1 MDESAVALSGRSP
14 LEAVDAG
21 MEQEA
26 LDPTGELEWGI
37 TNPNRRHGNIDEL
50 SPMAYEQRY
59 FVKLSAV

>member
-1 MDESAVALSGRSP
+1 
-14 LEAVDAG
+14 